1 MSYRQGHV
9 LRRLRQDMHGN
20 LEIARDLERPGWIWI
35 QEQREALNVP
45 ARWARR
51 EALTLT
57 FGIRR
62 VEATLPMEIMLLG
75 MDFMLRGVEVPPEV
89 VEILAILRN
98 RTKVR
103 QKVIAWSLAARKRGL
118 EFLLLPLHEYVT
130 RCAKEDIKI
139 YESLGLKPLF
149 RIEITSCYLVRP
161 RLRSSELA
169 RMRALRKK
177 TRRRSCVGTGCA
189 QQ

>member
-1 MSYRQGHV
+1 MSYRQEHV
-9 LRRLRQDMHGN
+9 LRRLRQDRHGN
-20 LEIARDLERPGWIWI
+20 LETARDLERPGWRWI

-45 ARWARR
+45 ARRARA

-62 VEATLPMEIMLLG
+62 VEATLPREILHLG
-75 MDFMLRGVEVPPEV
+75 MDFMLRGMDVPSEV

-98 RTKVR
+98 RAKVR
-103 QKVIAWSLAARKRGL
+103 REVIAWSLAARKRGL

-130 RCAKEDIKI
+130 HCAKEDIRI
-139 YESLGLKPLF
+139 YESSGLKSLF
-149 RIEITSCYLVRP
+149 RIEIASCYLARP
-161 RLRSSELA
+161 RLRSSELV
-169 RMRALRKK
+169 RMRMLRRK
-177 TRRRSCVGTGCA
+177 TRRRSCVGTRCV